1 MSTSLRHP
9 AARSHIAMCELL
21 DELSAFVDNNAPT
34 EEKRN
39 GLLRAI
45 RAAKADVL
53 SFPRLPYRQ
62 PPIFPQKCL
71 ASGVG
76 MAEGWLIDGVVTIA
90 RYDDVLRHLHET
102 MPEKDAN
109 VTSTDQ
115 IHDLL
120 EAGEWQHHEVVW
132 TTWEL
137 MGDCTTMYQADGTE
151 LVQVHEAE
159 CWKCKSDVTFTYESP
174 YCPECLS
181 SLD

>member
-9 AARSHIAMCELL
+9 DASHHIAMCELL
-21 DELSAFVDNNAPT
+21 DKLSTFVGHYAPT
-34 EEKRN
+34 GEER
-39 GLLRAI
+39 GDLLRAI
-45 RAAKADVL
+45 RAAKIAAL
-53 SFPRLPYRQ
+53 GAPRLPYRQ
-62 PPIFPQKCL
+62 PPLFPQKCP

-102 MPEKDAN
+102 MPEHEGN
-109 VTSTDQ
+109 RMTTSQ

-120 EAGEWQHHEVVW
+120 DAGEWEHHEVVW

-159 CWKCKSDVTFTYESP
+159 CWKCKSDVTFTDESP

-181 SLD
+181 EVG